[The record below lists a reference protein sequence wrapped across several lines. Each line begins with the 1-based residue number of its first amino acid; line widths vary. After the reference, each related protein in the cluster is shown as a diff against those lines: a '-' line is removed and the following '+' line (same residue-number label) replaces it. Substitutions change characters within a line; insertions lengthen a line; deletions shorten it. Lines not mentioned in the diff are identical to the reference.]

1 MISIIVIF
9 FGSGF
14 STEKYKEI
22 NLVLES
28 ESNGSIDRKLLYVK
42 DQSENFAIDLT
53 DPQDV
58 SDMILELKNYLK
70 KWKNVFIVRLQQIL
84 VTRALKARLNIIA
97 YHF

>member
-1 MISIIVIF
+1 
-9 FGSGF
+9 
-14 STEKYKEI
+14 
-22 NLVLES
+22 VLES

-58 SDMILELKNYLK
+58 SDMMLELKKYLK